1 MESGTAGA
9 QTKYGMS
16 PLAAHDKAITTVAAL
31 LVLEVSRESINF
43 ELRRQF
49 GFTEG
54 HAAALI
60 REAAALVPRPA
71 KVRST
76 RHRVR

>member
-1 MESGTAGA
+1 MESGTAGV

-16 PLAAHDKAITTVAAL
+16 PLAAHDKAITTATAL

-60 REAAALVPRPA
+60 REASARVPRPA
-71 KVRST
+71 KTRST
-76 RHRVR
+76 PRRIR